1 MSEACQ
7 NIRKVIQS
15 EEAALRQ
22 GHRWLRHQDL
32 IGFFLF
38 AASTFGF
45 VISGVAYYRGYLPAW
60 LCIPVSAVF
69 LSIGHE
75 IEHDLLHGLYFQRR
89 KILKNF
95 LLLVGWISRGTTIN
109 PWIRRQ
115 IHLYHHQYSGEFHDA
130 EERLIGNGMD
140 YKGLKRWLVMLGPW
154 FAPVQAKS
162 LRESGCPL
170 RALPLVLSLFP
181 MVGLTSLFIVYW
193 LLLHILGPTL
203 FPWGQE
209 NLPIWNALMVAYI
222 APNVLRMFCL
232 QFISSSIHYLG
243 DVRDLSTQ
251 TQVLNSWHWIPF
263 QLFCFNFGATHALHH
278 FFPNQPF
285 YIRQWLSSKVF
296 PVMRAQGIRFNDL
309 GTFQRNNRYG
319 AI

>member
-7 NIRKVIQS
+7 TIRRAIQS
-15 EEAALRQ
+15 EETALRHE
-22 GHRWLRHQDL
+22 HRWLRHQDM

-38 AASTFGF
+38 SASTIGF
-45 VISGVAYYRGYLPAW
+45 ALSGLAYYWGHLPAW
-60 LCIPVSAVF
+60 LCILVSAVF

-89 KILKNF
+89 KFLKN
-95 LLLVGWISRGTTIN
+95 LMLLVGWISRGTTIN
-109 PWIRRQ
+109 PWIRRR
-115 IHLYHHQYSGEFHDA
+115 IHLYHHQYSGELHDA

-140 YKGLKRWLVMLGPW
+140 YRGIKRWLVMLGPW
-154 FAPVQAKS
+154 FAPVQGKS
-162 LRESGCPL
+162 LIENGCPFKV
-170 RALPLVLSLFP
+170 PMILSVFP
-181 MVGLTSLFIVYW
+181 MVGLTTLFLVYW
-193 LLLHILGPTL
+193 VLLHALGPAV

-209 NLPIWNALMVAYI
+209 FVPLWNTLMVAYI

-243 DVRDLSTQ
+243 DVHDLSAQ
-251 TQVLNSWHWIPF
+251 TQVFNSWHWIPF
-263 QLFCFNFGATHALHH
+263 QFFCCNFGATHAVHH

-285 YIRQWLSSKVF
+285 YIRQWLAPKVYS
-296 PVMRAQGIRFNDL
+296 VMRTQGIRFNDF
-309 GTFQRNNRYG
+309 GTFQRSNRYG